1 MGKEFILKKNIFGG
15 FDRRQV
21 IEYISQLQSQCQ
33 DIQSQTEIEEIKN
46 KIDSFKKAIDD
57 KDRTI
62 SKLNEELEKLN
73 TLNEKQN
80 AVDSL
85 KGIAEADKIISAARA
100 EAEEYITKTKL
111 TYNSNKEKF
120 EALFLKLTSLNAEL
134 LRIGTN
140 FENISKR
147 INEVRIDDTE
157 SERNIEEPVIQPVIF
172 SEPEIGCVSSIKE
185 SFAESSDSDYEPEE
199 AVEPEI
205 EFIPDDIESGDIPD
219 SFNYIDNFF
228 AELEKLTGADN
239 FDDADITQ
247 ITDSSFEKVK
257 QSHSDKI
264 DLGATDESFDELLK
278 NVFTS
283 ENQ

>member
-21 IEYISQLQSQCQ
+21 IEYIAQLQSQCE

-46 KIDSFKKAIDD
+46 KIDSFKKAIDE

-62 SKLNEELEKLN
+62 SKLNDELNKLN
-73 TLNEKQN
+73 SLNDTQN
-80 AVDSL
+80 AVDCL

-100 EAEEYITKTKL
+100 EAEEHISKTKIAF
-111 TYNSNKEKF
+111 NNNKDKF
-120 EALFLKLTSLNAEL
+120 ESLFSKLSSLNAEL
-134 LRIGTN
+134 LRIGEN

-147 INEVRIDDTE
+147 INEVRIEDVPHKE
-157 SERNIEEPVIQPVIF
+157 NFEEPVILPEIIDEEDTAYD
-172 SEPEIGCVSSIKE
+172 STEPETVTETTKVI
-185 SFAESSDSDYEPEE
+185 DEPEE
-199 AVEPEI
+199 AVEPENEYIPEEI
-205 EFIPDDIESGDIPD
+205 ENNDIPD

-228 AELEKLTGADN
+228 AELEKLTGAEN

-247 ITDSSFEKVK
+247 ITDSSFGKAE
-257 QSHSDKI
+257 QSNINKLDFA
-264 DLGATDESFDELLK
+264 ATDENFDELLK
-278 NVFTS
+278 NVFTT